1 MVYLRLDIVEIDLIS
16 KGSDI
21 VGQDIET
28 MLDGILYLVKVS
40 FMLFFEGK
48 WRTLRD
54 LTVIL
59 RVNSLTEKVTWSQII
74 LAVVPRNIPATLEFS
89 THWIGIL
96 TLNDFLPLIC
106 LPLDTVRNRQ
116 IALIMVI
123 GGVVNDWLTKF
134 IRLIWN
140 NSETWFRLTDYILE
154 AYLANRNLIKI
165 YRTLIDKGT
174 VKDCSIARC
183 LILDISNF
191 NRRMYFFI
199 FIPDVLLVE

>member
-1 MVYLRLDIVEIDLIS
+1 MVYLCLDIVKIDLVS

-74 LAVVPRNIPATLEFS
+74 LAVVPRNIPATLEF
-89 THWIGIL
+89 TAHWIGIL
-96 TLNDFLPLIC
+96 TYNDFLPLIC
-106 LPLDTVRNRQ
+106 LPFDAVRNRQ

-123 GGVVNDWLTKF
+123 GSIVNDRLAKF
-134 IRLIWN
+134 IRLIWK

-174 VKDCSIARC
+174 VKDCGIARC
-183 LILDISNF
+183 LILDISNY